1 MTDPIEPVT
10 NDKIYG
16 MMAALQ
22 VSLRALTKSH
32 PNPAALIYEFHQEH
46 EETYAL
52 LVAQDIPDSVLESY
66 RSMLHAISPNTD
78 VAP

>member
-16 MMAALQ
+16 MMAALR

-32 PNPAALIYEFHQEH
+32 PNPAALIAEFYQEH
-46 EETYAL
+46 EETWAL

-66 RSMLHAISPNTD
+66 RSMLFAITPNTD
-78 VAP
+78 IAP

>member
-46 EETYAL
+46 EETWAL

>member
-1 MTDPIEPVT
+1 MTDSNEPLL
-10 NDKIYG
+10 NDTLYG

-32 PNPAALIYEFHQEH
+32 PNPAALIHEFRLEH

-52 LVAQDIPDSVLESY
+52 LVAQDIPDSVLDTY
-66 RSMLHAISPNTD
+66 RRTLHAISPNTD

>member
-1 MTDPIEPVT
+1 MTDSIEPVL
-10 NDKIYG
+10 NDTLYG

-22 VSLRALTKSH
+22 VSLRALTLSH
-32 PNPAALIYEFHQEH
+32 PNPAALIHEFRKEH

-52 LVAQDIPDSVLESY
+52 LVAQDIPDSVLDTY
-66 RSMLHAISPNTD
+66 RRTLHSISPNTD

>member
-32 PNPAALIYEFHQEH
+32 EKRNPSCCFNGCPLARA
-46 EETYAL
+46 
-52 LVAQDIPDSVLESY
+52 
-66 RSMLHAISPNTD
+66 
-78 VAP
+78 